1 MTSVSP
7 AVSSTADRTFA
18 GRQTPWSNEAE
29 QAILGAMLLD
39 QDAALNAA
47 ELLDNAEHRVFQ
59 VAQMRR
65 SEEFIRIKEL
75 IWPTMERIEQLQ
87 SGHGTVTG
95 VPTGFVDLDRL
106 TAGFQPSDLVIVAA
120 RPSMGKTA
128 LALNIVQHA
137 AIEHNVPVA

>member
-1 MTSVSP
+1 MTSGLP
-7 AVSSTADRTFA
+7 AVSPTAATIEYHCRIVGDKAVQR
-18 GRQTPWSNEAE
+18 RLIEA
-29 QAILGAMLLD
+29 ATSII
-39 QDAALNAA
+39 QDVYDGHETAA
-47 ELLDNAEHRVFQ
+47 EALDNAEHRVFQ

-120 RPSMGKTA
+120 PPSLGKTA
-128 LALNIVQHA
+128 LAVNIVQHP
-137 AIEHNVPVA
+137 PVE